1 MPMPRVA
8 SCCRRFMAFEVNLD
22 ADPEDMIDP
31 HTISDEE
38 SYRKAQS
45 VAFFET
51 RLFLNGEI
59 DIQI

>member
-1 MPMPRVA
+1 
-8 SCCRRFMAFEVNLD
+8 MAFEVNLD